1 MASVT
6 GIGEVGTT
14 TEGSGDVGYVFGID
28 GSADLGGFTSLPGDV
43 NYVFGIDGSPELPGA
58 TDGTGSVQYI
68 FGVDGTGESASIIE
82 GSGNLQYI
90 FGIDGAAEIVSPTDG
105 TGNVQYI
112 FGTDGLAETASS
124 IEGSGDVRTVY
135 SVDGVPDPSPFTDGS
150 GNVQYIFGID
160 GVGETAASSNY
171 RGVIVHN
178 DLTIDG
184 FGEVAPGTILGS
196 GDVKEVFNVV
206 GDSEFSGPVVT
217 EGSGRVSLVFSISGV
232 ADPVSVTEG
241 SGEIDTVVGLL
252 GLGEVATTTLGTG
265 FVKHNQSL
273 TGKGEIGKFGFVA
286 DPNLPSI
293 KVFLNIPIPGDV
305 RVVYSVDGSGATPST
320 TDGAGVV
327 GFGLF
332 LAHGEVATTIDG
344 VGAVELIPNLS
355 AIATLASLE
364 QINEALSRQLQLS
377 VSVTFDATAYDQR
390 ADQLTLFAMKDI
402 KDNWANYTDL
412 KNGADIDWGV
422 EDGTILTMTQAEF
435 GTFYD
440 DTMAA
445 WRDRADRL
453 IEKARDWSNSGVAL
467 ATILDD
473 ANWA

>member
-90 FGIDGAAEIVSPTDG
+90 FGIDGAAEIVSP
-105 TGNVQYI
+105 
-112 FGTDGLAETASS
+112 
-124 IEGSGDVRTVY
+124 
-135 SVDGVPDPSPFTDGS
+135 TDGS